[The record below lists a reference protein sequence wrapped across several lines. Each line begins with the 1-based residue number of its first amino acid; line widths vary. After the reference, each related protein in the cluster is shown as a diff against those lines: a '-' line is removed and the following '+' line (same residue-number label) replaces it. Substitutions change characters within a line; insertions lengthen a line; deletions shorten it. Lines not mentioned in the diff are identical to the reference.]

1 MDKNRVVLFYPSPS
15 KNAVNLIPLNLMAI
29 ARMLDPEF
37 YKVEIVNATVE
48 KNYISRILNKA
59 EKGNLLCL
67 GVTCM
72 TGYQIHDALKVAKKV
87 KRCFPHIPIVW
98 GGYHPTILSIE
109 TIRESVV
116 DIVVKGQG
124 ELTFRELIERLSN
137 NLPFEDVSGIVYKTK
152 DGRVREN
159 VDRPMVDL
167 NRFPPLPWNLIDG
180 DRYKRFDPRWKVTMD
195 YYTSQGCPFSCK
207 FCAEPMFCKH
217 RWVSLNAERVVKEIK
232 MLKKEFNVD
241 AITIRDSN
249 FFVDKRRVKK
259 ICEGLIREKV
269 GVRLIGVNGRIDTL
283 LSYEHKMWDLLY
295 SAGFRELLIGA
306 ESGDQ
311 TVLDML
317 DKKITVRDIFLFSEK
332 ATHYNFKIW
341 VSLMV
346 GLPGR
351 DNKEEFRSTF
361 NLIDHLMRKS
371 YQAISEVHVF
381 KYTPYPG
388 SALYDIAK
396 EYGFIPPRSIEG
408 WSSMGLFHERT
419 FGTDKNYSR
428 YVSYLTFYVL
438 PRLIDPY
445 KHKNSMVRLMFK
457 KLIDPI
463 FRWRWQNRCFD
474 FFVERYLIDMLNY
487 IGALKYKL
495 MRKK

>member
-1 MDKNRVVLFYPSPS
+1 M
-15 KNAVNLIPLNLMAI
+15 
-29 ARMLDPEF
+29 
-37 YKVEIVNATVE
+37 
-48 KNYISRILNKA
+48 
-59 EKGNLLCL
+59 
-67 GVTCM
+67 
-72 TGYQIHDALKVAKKV
+72 
-87 KRCFPHIPIVW
+87 
-98 GGYHPTILSIE
+98 
-109 TIRESVV
+109 
-116 DIVVKGQG
+116 
-124 ELTFRELIERLSN
+124 
-137 NLPFEDVSGIVYKTK
+137 
-152 DGRVREN
+152 
-159 VDRPMVDL
+159 
-167 NRFPPLPWNLIDG
+167 
-180 DRYKRFDPRWKVTMD
+180 
-195 YYTSQGCPFSCK
+195 
-207 FCAEPMFCKH
+207 
-217 RWVSLNAERVVKEIK
+217 
-232 MLKKEFNVD
+232 
-241 AITIRDSN
+241 
-249 FFVDKRRVKK
+249 
-259 ICEGLIREKV
+259 
-269 GVRLIGVNGRIDTL
+269 GVRLIGVNARIDTL

-428 YVSYLTFYVL
+428 YVGYLTFYVL